1 VRGNIEETTR
11 EKSQMQAAAQIS
23 ENRLAYD
30 LKEFAAMVGISV
42 ELARKEIARDRLR
55 PSRLGR
61 RLVISRSE
69 ALRYLEAAQGR

>member
-1 VRGNIEETTR
+1 
-11 EKSQMQAAAQIS
+11 MQAAPPQVS

-42 ELARKEIARDRLR
+42 ELVRKEIGRDRLR

-61 RLVISRSE
+61 RIVIARSE
-69 ALRYLEAAQGR
+69 AIRYLEASQANAR